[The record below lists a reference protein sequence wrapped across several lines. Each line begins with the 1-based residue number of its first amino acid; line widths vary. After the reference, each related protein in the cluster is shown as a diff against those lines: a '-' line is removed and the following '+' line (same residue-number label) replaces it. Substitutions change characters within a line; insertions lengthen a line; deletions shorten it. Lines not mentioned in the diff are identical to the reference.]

1 MLRRRVVCHCAGV
14 RWFQGLPGVFFGGV
28 GAAATAAGERAA
40 QQNSDE
46 RTTLRAEQQHTADMP
61 KELGTKQFIQR
72 VEGVA
77 QDGAAGRA
85 RVLSVTQE
93 TIGKESTDSVRLLE
107 KMGLGRV
114 RFVASTTEGN
124 TALVRCFAPQGPE
137 EEDVATTLLTA
148 SPNIGMLTL
157 LFQLME

>member
-1 MLRRRVVCHCAGV
+1 M
-14 RWFQGLPGVFFGGV
+14 
-28 GAAATAAGERAA
+28 
-40 QQNSDE
+40 
-46 RTTLRAEQQHTADMP
+46 
-61 KELGTKQFIQR
+61 
-72 VEGVA
+72 EGVA
-77 QDGAAGRA
+77 QDGTAGRA

-114 RFVASTTEGN
+114 RFVASTTQGS
-124 TALVRCFAPQGPE
+124 TALVRCFAPHGP

-148 SPNIGMLTL
+148 SPNIGMLAL